1 MPTTLA
7 SFEYYIT
14 ESAAFAS
21 GNASQS
27 SDRTVR
33 STAGGTVQHAWINTL
48 YFSLNVITSI
58 FGIVA
63 NLLAGIVFLG
73 HRPLRQRIPNYF
85 LVNQCLIDFIAG
97 LLLLLLLTIDPS
109 TNDLASLRL
118 ICFLWRSR
126 LFFTGL
132 YVASMFNLA
141 ILTVERYLEV
151 VHPILHK
158 VWLSRRKVFAALV
171 VSWFIGI
178 GFKMVVVLP
187 TVRFANGVCQF
198 SVYPNGAAFKTTV
211 LCNFCMELLIP
222 VVVVAVC
229 YGLMVRSMHRSIS
242 PNFSLSSSGGS
253 TNVTGR
259 IRKNILKTVLV
270 VVVVMTVTLLLKQVV
285 TVGPGFGVAVDPNGM
300 LFKIAVLSMY
310 VNCCANPFIY
320 LIKYT
325 EFQKGTRRICSRVL
339 HAFIAAAVA
348 ANPATSSD
356 ERSTKNCGEN
366 SQQADCE

>member
-1 MPTTLA
+1 MQSTGL
-7 SFEYYIT
+7 SFDYIT
-14 ESAAFAS
+14 ESAFAL
-21 GNASQS
+21 GNASRYGNQ
-27 SDRTVR
+27 TVGD
-33 STAGGTVQHAWINTL
+33 SVGGTVQYAWINTL

-97 LLLLLLLTIDPS
+97 LLLLLLLTITPS
-109 TNDLASLRL
+109 TNDLMSLRL

-141 ILTVERYLEV
+141 ILTIERYLEV
-151 VHPILHK
+151 VHPVFHK
-158 VWLSRRKVFAALV
+158 LWLSRRKVFAALAI
-171 VSWFIGI
+171 SWFIGI
-178 GFKMVVVLP
+178 GFKVIVVIP
-187 TVRFANGVCQF
+187 TVRFADGVCRF

-229 YGLMVRSMHRSIS
+229 YALMVRSMHRSIS
-242 PNFSLSSSGGS
+242 PSFSLSTCGTSVSA
-253 TNVTGR
+253 R

-270 VVVVMTVTLLLKQVV
+270 VVIVMTITLLMKQVV

-300 LFKIAVLSMY
+300 LFKISVLSMY

-320 LIKYT
+320 LMKYA
-325 EFQKGTRRICSRVL
+325 EFKKGTRKICSRVFN
-339 HAFIAAAVA
+339 AFAGVA
-348 ANPATSSD
+348 NAPSSSD
-356 ERSTKNCGEN
+356 ERSTKTCGEK